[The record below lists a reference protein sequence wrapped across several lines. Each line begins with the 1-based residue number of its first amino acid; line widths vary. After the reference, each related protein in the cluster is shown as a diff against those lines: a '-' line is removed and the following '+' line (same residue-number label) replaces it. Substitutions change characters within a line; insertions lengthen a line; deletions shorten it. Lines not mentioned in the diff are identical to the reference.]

1 MGGGG
6 SGLVGCLIYLLVLQL
21 LQLVAFQVVEAA
33 AITPTTT
40 VIQTSKNTYTVR
52 GANAEILKATIYNN
66 QRREQQQPQQQ
77 QRKNSIHS
85 SNIHSMPPP
94 VVRLEDMPI
103 SDGKWQ
109 SLNPDVDFIPAEGVD
124 PKLLQ
129 RFLEQEGGGEAD
141 ESETSTATNA
151 AMNSK
156 LANIYKVESFAYGAD
171 EYDEYQ
177 QAWRLL
183 GFIIDCNPM
192 VDDDYYAG
200 GSGDEGTEDGC
211 ARYVLWAA
219 VRTKGNSLFCVSGE
233 NNPDENR
240 RNKSIHPFRL
250 PACLDGKCILLT
262 LASPLVFT
270 NFSFFLLI
278 VRRSGIRRRWYWR
291 VPILGPIQ
299 PTVGQIILRLQRH
312 IPMCQDGLSLGKHPL
327 FPARILQT
335 QVVRRLDGTALQA
348 SRYLCMVRRR
358 VRFYEGSSGSLA
370 TGMYRLLLHDRW
382 WSGNLL
388 RRQARTGW

>member
-1 MGGGG
+1 MMMMMMMVGGG
-6 SGLVGCLIYLLVLQL
+6 SGSGLVSRLIFLLVVVLQL
-21 LQLVAFQVVEAA
+21 QQQVAADA
-33 AITPTTT
+33 PTVT
-40 VIQTSKNTYTVR
+40 QTSKNTYTVR
-52 GANAEILKATIYNN
+52 GATAETLKATIYNN
-66 QRREQQQPQQQ
+66 QRREQLQSQL
-77 QRKNSIHS
+77 QRKSSIHS
-85 SNIHSMPPP
+85 SNNIHSMPPP

-129 RFLEQEGGGEAD
+129 RFLEQEGGEANYYDMED
-141 ESETSTATNA
+141 ESETTATNA

-219 VRTKGNSLFCVSGE
+219 VRTKRNSLLRVSGG

-240 RNKSIHPFRL
+240 RNSSVHPYIL
-250 PACLDGKCILLT
+250 PACL
-262 LASPLVFT
+262 P
-270 NFSFFLLI
+270 
-278 VRRSGIRRRWYWR
+278 
-291 VPILGPIQ
+291 
-299 PTVGQIILRLQRH
+299 
-312 IPMCQDGLSLGKHPL
+312 
-327 FPARILQT
+327 
-335 QVVRRLDGTALQA
+335 
-348 SRYLCMVRRR
+348 
-358 VRFYEGSSGSLA
+358 
-370 TGMYRLLLHDRW
+370 
-382 WSGNLL
+382 
-388 RRQARTGW
+388 